1 MKGNMIM
8 LNWNESYNWTRKEY
22 CNAIKTAKANK
33 EVVVNLDTEHSSAY
47 NERELVRW
55 AKEDGYRAEINTRS
69 ECVKIYLEG

>member
-1 MKGNMIM
+1 MIM
-8 LNWNESYNWTRKEY
+8 LNWNESCNWTREEY
-22 CNAIKTAKANK
+22 YRAIETAKSNK

-55 AKEDGYRAEINTRS
+55 AKEDGHRAEINRRS